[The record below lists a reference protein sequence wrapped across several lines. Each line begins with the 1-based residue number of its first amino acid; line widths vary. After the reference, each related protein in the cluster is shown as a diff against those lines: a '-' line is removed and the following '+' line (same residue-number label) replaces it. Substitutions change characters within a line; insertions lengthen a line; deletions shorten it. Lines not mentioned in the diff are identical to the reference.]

1 MFKQLPY
8 SFSFKQPP
16 YSFSFKQLRTLFLK
30 PSLIYIFLLLAGLF
44 NLLLLSRSSAQ
55 SYSSV
60 TLINKP
66 FNFPG
71 NKNKSLLEQLAHYPV
86 YQKASLL
93 EQDFIYWT
101 NYSRLYPVNFRDSAL
116 IPFLNDQPSAKGKY
130 AQSLIKEL
138 GHLEALPFLAPAANL
153 STAAGEHV
161 RDLVKQNGRISHS
174 SSDGSSFSAR
184 MRKAGVNTCAA
195 ENISLGEESTL
206 VALLL
211 LYLDIG
217 LPDMGHRKNLLN
229 PSFRQIGV
237 GVRQLSGNQ
246 YIMVQDFACASQ

>member
-1 MFKQLPY
+1 M
-8 SFSFKQPP
+8 
-16 YSFSFKQLRTLFLK
+16 
-30 PSLIYIFLLLAGLF
+30 
-44 NLLLLSRSSAQ
+44 LLLLSGLLPVSRSNAQ

-60 TLINKP
+60 TLINQP

-71 NKNKSLLEQLAHYPV
+71 NKNQSLLDLLAHYPV
-86 YQKASLL
+86 YQKASQL
-93 EQDFIYWT
+93 EQDFMYWT

-116 IPFLNDQPSAKGKY
+116 IPFLNDQPSTRGKY
-130 AQSLIKEL
+130 AQSLMKEL
-138 GHLEALPFLAPAANL
+138 GHLEALPFLAPTANL
-153 STAAGEHV
+153 SLAAGEHV
-161 RDLVKQNGRISHS
+161 KDLVKHNGRISHS
-174 SSDGSSFSAR
+174 SSDGSSFSVR

-229 PSFRQIGV
+229 PNFRQIGV

-246 YIMVQDFACASQ
+246 YIMVQDFACAAQ